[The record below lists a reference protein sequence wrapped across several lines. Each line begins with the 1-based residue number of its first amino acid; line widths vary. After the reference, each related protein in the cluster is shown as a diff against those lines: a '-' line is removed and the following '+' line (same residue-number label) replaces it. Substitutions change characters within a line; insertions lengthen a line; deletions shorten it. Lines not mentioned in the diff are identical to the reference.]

1 MIFMNYRIR
10 FFMARRNNGNKGNHF
25 SVYFCAFCVN
35 YFNIAPVGN
44 GIAELDGCCFG
55 ETCTPIGAR
64 LYRGIAKE
72 LTP

>member
-35 YFNIAPVGN
+35 YFNIALRAGF
-44 GIAELDGCCFG
+44 I
-55 ETCTPIGAR
+55 
-64 LYRGIAKE
+64 
-72 LTP
+72 